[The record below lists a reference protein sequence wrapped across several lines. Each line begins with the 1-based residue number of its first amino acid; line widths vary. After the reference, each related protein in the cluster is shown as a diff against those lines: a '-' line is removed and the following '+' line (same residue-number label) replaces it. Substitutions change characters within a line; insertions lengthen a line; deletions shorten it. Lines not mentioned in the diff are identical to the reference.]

1 MDSTN
6 ADGQSSQFRSEPITG
21 LTLNDDCTTTSEPVS
36 RNQLRRAI
44 ERLLLA
50 DASLDA
56 FCVDYFPK
64 VHRQFS
70 AGMEWTRKVN
80 ILLLAADPTEL
91 HERLAQYEAAS
102 SASERT
108 LPPPRRRFVDSS
120 RGFLYQWLGLLGL
133 FGLCGAV
140 MTAFVGGTLFQREH
154 LRERGSPASATPGSS
169 PFPPAASARARVPW
183 LTSEPSAALV
193 YSVPS
198 GRLLGQTPWVPSA
211 DAPWESPRTSRMRVC
226 VRRPGFVPVLAT
238 LEPDPSGVSVVP
250 VHLRLQSQARA
261 ASGREP
267 NQEACNVPAPIPE

>member
-1 MDSTN
+1 M
-6 ADGQSSQFRSEPITG
+6 SSIRGS
-21 LTLNDDCTTTSEPVS
+21 SSVPVCVS
-36 RNQLRRAI
+36 SAELRRRL
-44 ERLLLA
+44 ERALPTDALLDGFCIDCFPSVYQQFSSGMERTRKLNLLLA
-50 DASLDA
+50 STPLA
-56 FCVDYFPK
+56 
-64 VHRQFS
+64 
-70 AGMEWTRKVN
+70 E
-80 ILLLAADPTEL
+80 LLLQLQSYVPTEVEHDL
-91 HERLAQYEAAS
+91 VLPGRTREAAS
-102 SASERT
+102 APRKRPSQPSHRARKAMAWLAGPLALAALTAAALRSPRQRLELPSTDRVPPR
-108 LPPPRRRFVDSS
+108 LPP
-120 RGFLYQWLGLLGL
+120 
-133 FGLCGAV
+133 
-140 MTAFVGGTLFQREH
+140 
-154 LRERGSPASATPGSS
+154 SPAPKE
-169 PFPPAASARARVPW
+169 PAPW